1 MFLAYVALLAAVGAV
16 LPPAATEALVPSTV
30 LARYVTSL
38 AKLRHPKAITFDYS
52 VEQLGLRN
60 MEQTHHVYRS
70 GLAERDETLIVD
82 GQQLPLPAVRILS
95 NRTYRYDI
103 GAVAPTPATY
113 AFSYAGTV
121 VAGDGFG
128 YVFRTERREPAAF
141 AVSEIEIDSRT
152 YLPSIVRFKIAGYGA
167 RGSGELIYGPSEAYW
182 VVRQAQVNAHLTSG
196 ALAHERITWSNY
208 QFPPSLP
215 PSTFEAPR
223 PLPAIE
229 PAPSIT
235 TAPDLQPP
243 AP

>member
-1 MFLAYVALLAAVGAV
+1 MWLAYAALLAAAGAA
-16 LPPAATEALVPSTV
+16 PPAGTEALLPNAV
-30 LARYVTSL
+30 LARYATSL
-38 AKLRHPKAITFDYS
+38 AKLRRPKAITFDYS

-82 GQQLPLPAVRILS
+82 GQPLPLPAVRILA

-103 GAVAPTPATY
+103 GAIAPTPATY
-113 AFSYAGTV
+113 AFAYAGTV

-128 YVFRTERREPAAF
+128 YVFRTERRAPAAF
-141 AVSEIEIDSRT
+141 AVSEIQIDSRT
-152 YLPSIVRFKIAGYGA
+152 FLPSIVRFKIAGYGA
-167 RGSGELIYGPSEAYW
+167 RGSGELDYGLSDAYW
-182 VVRQAQVNAHLTSG
+182 VVREAQVNAHLTSG

-229 PAPSIT
+229 PAPSVT
-235 TAPDLQPP
+235 TAPELQPP